1 MQSPFQRQTP
11 PSRSRLLPDDSTTR
25 NQLQQIS
32 TLTDENEKLKM
43 SNLERE
49 IEVDEWRFKYHQSLE
64 SANLESLTTARA
76 YLFEDEEEDEEE
88 DEDEDEDEDK
98 DEDEVENKN
107 EEEHSNNNNNA
118 DENNNE
124 NENSTELRALNATIV
139 GKESL
144 IKTIRS
150 SHEKFS
156 QMKLLYQKRVMDLE
170 KARGLA
176 VGERDIMLT
185 EMNKFS
191 NISTK
196 DGVVFGKLKAKL
208 KNKEAEIA
216 RLAKERSE
224 VSE

>member
-88 DEDEDEDEDK
+88 ETEEL
-98 DEDEVENKN
+98 V
-107 EEEHSNNNNNA
+107 EEEECTCQDDLTVANMTFLDKKAAGAAFTSA
-118 DENNNE
+118 GSPD
-124 NENSTELRALNATIV
+124 
-139 GKESL
+139 SL
-144 IKTIRS
+144 S
-150 SHEKFS
+150 SSLSFAYEDDSSISCLSCGSDHV
-156 QMKLLYQKRVMDLE
+156 KLDTSLEDL
-170 KARGLA
+170 
-176 VGERDIMLT
+176 VT
-185 EMNKFS
+185 
-191 NISTK
+191 
-196 DGVVFGKLKAKL
+196 DGVCQADAA
-208 KNKEAEIA
+208 NSA
-216 RLAKERSE
+216 LASPEE
-224 VSE
+224 HQVVTLPQPIGACC